1 MKVSELIVTL
11 NEFLEPCSS
20 DFRVGNYFHSIP
32 IGRVHVRGDR
42 GTDTGDEDTED
53 EDTSA
58 ALFQAKRQERDLEQ
72 SFDSNPDSD
81 GVDDWLEQRVRRA
94 RLLWQARLLMC
105 ESRNNITSMHAQSDE
120 EVTEVNDQKY
130 QLHWGPGI
138 CNHLSR
144 HQCTYALH
152 DFVCVKYVVTFD
164 SKT

>member
-42 GTDTGDEDTED
+42 GSDTGDEDTED

-120 EVTEVNDQKY
+120 EVTEVTTPLTRKTGVTAPLNYVYVLENTKICTISRGGGIKQK
-130 QLHWGPGI
+130 
-138 CNHLSR
+138 
-144 HQCTYALH
+144 
-152 DFVCVKYVVTFD
+152 V
-164 SKT
+164 

>member
-42 GTDTGDEDTED
+42 GSDTGDEDTED

-120 EVTEVNDQKY
+120 EVTEVTTPLTRKTGVTAPLNYVYVLENTKICTISRGAGIKQK
-130 QLHWGPGI
+130 
-138 CNHLSR
+138 
-144 HQCTYALH
+144 
-152 DFVCVKYVVTFD
+152 V
-164 SKT
+164 

>member
-1 MKVSELIVTL
+1 
-11 NEFLEPCSS
+11 
-20 DFRVGNYFHSIP
+20 
-32 IGRVHVRGDR
+32 
-42 GTDTGDEDTED
+42 
-53 EDTSA
+53 
-58 ALFQAKRQERDLEQ
+58 
-72 SFDSNPDSD
+72 
-81 GVDDWLEQRVRRA
+81 
-94 RLLWQARLLMC
+94 LLWQARLLMC